1 MTIKVLVEVDVA
13 TCRPVRVDAR
23 TYTWLAI
30 EAPAD
35 RTRDHVQI
43 EAEDT
48 AMMMAMTHPWCEMVL
63 GARVIDWEE

>member
-1 MTIKVLVEVDVA
+1 MIVLVEVDVA
-13 TCRPVRVDAR
+13 THRPVGIHAR
-23 TYTWLAI
+23 TYTWLSV
-30 EAPAD
+30 EEREGD
-35 RTRDHVQI
+35 RWAVQI